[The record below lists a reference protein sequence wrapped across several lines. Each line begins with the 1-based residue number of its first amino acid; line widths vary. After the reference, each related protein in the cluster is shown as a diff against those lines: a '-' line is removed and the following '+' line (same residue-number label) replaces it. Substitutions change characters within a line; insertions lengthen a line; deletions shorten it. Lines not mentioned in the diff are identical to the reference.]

1 MLNRRRTQS
10 PFSDSC
16 ACSVASSATRI
27 FQMSKETWK
36 SNVNVIMITATT
48 WKKKQKKTNGVPEL
62 VFYWESSAKK
72 ARTWKGSL
80 LGNISPSFER
90 KVVPTK
96 KQCIYVTWW
105 CSYQHN
111 STNKATVPQS
121 KGNVYAIVNV
131 LYQRISQRTKPDI
144 VWLLSLRMSSLM
156 VEM

>member
-16 ACSVASSATRI
+16 TCSVASSATRI
-27 FQMSKETWK
+27 FQMSKESWK

-48 WKKKQKKTNGVPEL
+48 WKKNGVPEL
-62 VFYWESSAKK
+62 MFYWESSVKK

-96 KQCIYVTWW
+96 KQCIYVRWR

-131 LYQRISQRTKPDI
+131 LYQRTSQRTKPDM